1 MSKDLKIK
9 QLEEV
14 KSKVKN
20 PEIKKAIEEK
30 LKYVNK
36 PINK

>member
-1 MSKDLKIK
+1 MHKDKIK
-9 QLEEV
+9 QLEDL

-20 PEIKKAIEEK
+20 PEIVKSIEEK

-36 PINK
+36 PIQK